1 MSAKDFFKAPDL
13 KNPLNIAALNSPQT
27 GLKIKGSMVSI
38 DAINNNFKKYV
49 DIKSLPYTKQ
59 AVIYYILDV
68 EKALYSS
75 GLMTLLWS
83 EAAIKLKLSGPKKG
97 ELEQEHIRERHL
109 LWAEIIEGVHHEKCI
124 VSLIQARDRCA
135 ILSEAE
141 HDSLAA
147 RKERTLHEQ
156 NPVKLHLS
164 NGITF
169 CKPVWSVKR
178 ELVGG
183 EALSSPGVLKWFE

>member
-13 KNPLNIAALNSPQT
+13 KNPLNIAALSSQKT
-27 GLKIKGSMVSI
+27 VLKFGKSSVSI
-38 DAINNNFKKYV
+38 EEINNNFKKYV

-59 AVIYYILDV
+59 AVIWYILDV

-83 EAAIKLKLSGPKKG
+83 ANAIQLHLDGRGKG

-109 LWAEIIEGVHHEKCI
+109 LWAEIIEGVHQEKCI

-135 ILSEAE
+135 ILSEEE

-156 NPVKLHLS
+156 NPVELHLK

-183 EALSSPGVLKWFE
+183 AALSSPQVLKWFE

>member
-13 KNPLNIAALNSPQT
+13 KNPLNIAALSSQKT
-27 GLKIKGSMVSI
+27 VLKFGKSSVSI
-38 DAINNNFKKYV
+38 EEINNNFKKYV

-59 AVIYYILDV
+59 AVIWYILDV

-83 EAAIKLKLSGPKKG
+83 ANAIQLHLDGRGKG

-109 LWAEIIEGVHHEKCI
+109 LWAEIIEGVHQEKCI
-124 VSLIQARDRCA
+124 VKLIQARDRCA
-135 ILSEAE
+135 ILSKVE
-141 HDSLAA
+141 HASLLS
-147 RKERTLHEQ
+147 RKDRDTHER
-156 NPVKLHLS
+156 NPVELHLS
-164 NGITF
+164 NKIKF
-169 CKPVWSVKR
+169 CKPKWGNER

-183 EALSSPGVLKWFE
+183 AALSSTGVLKWFE